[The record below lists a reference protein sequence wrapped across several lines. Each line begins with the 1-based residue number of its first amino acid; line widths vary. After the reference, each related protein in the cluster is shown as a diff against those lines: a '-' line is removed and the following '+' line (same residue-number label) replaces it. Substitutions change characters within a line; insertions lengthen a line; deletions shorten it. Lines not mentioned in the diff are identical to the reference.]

1 MKVIDEDVRGGIST
15 AEVMNGITIL
25 DRTERVKRVENLVME
40 VREVA
45 LINLTLLVQ
54 EQDQK

>member
-1 MKVIDEDVRGGIST
+1 MVIDEDVRGGIST